1 MVALNYSLNLHLA
14 FLLFQEDSVSVRGL
28 GTFSLRRYGAEI
40 QLPAGLILPPA
51 RRVSFNPQADF
62 TSPSLVKHLQH
73 IEGLD
78 EAGVAEAIAA
88 ATAEYRRVLDRGDR
102 LVLQGIG
109 SLRHIESQWTFK
121 ASLEANFLTSSFGL
135 PMFRMDLVEV
145 ESPNVS
151 HEPNAPRV
159 RSWQAAAIVAGA
171 LGLAAIGGTKD
182 NVRASVQQA
191 TIDWNAAAWFSAQ
204 KFSLLRTWD
213 SWTTAVEEF
222 VAPANEPI
230 RKEADQP
237 ASKEANEPISANLAN
252 PAKEANEPI
261 SANLA
266 NPAKEA
272 NEPISANLANPT
284 KEANEPI
291 SANLANPAKEANEP
305 VPANLANPAKKANEP
320 VSANLANPAKKANP
334 SKSQQKGQYALIVGA
349 FAEEANAERLARD
362 LKKSGYPAEVLDAR
376 VGLKKVALRTF
387 ASEDAARKAKAQ
399 LKGDFP
405 AIWIYHE

>member
-1 MVALNYSLNLHLA
+1 MDALNYSLNLHLA
-14 FLLFQEDSVSVRGL
+14 FLLFQEDSVAVHGL
-28 GTFSLRRYGAEI
+28 GTFSVRRYGAEI

-51 RRVSFNPQADF
+51 RRVSFSPQADF
-62 TSPSLVKHLQH
+62 TSPSLVAHLQH

-78 EAGVAEAIAA
+78 DAGVARAISA

-109 SLRHIESQWTFK
+109 SLRRMESQWTFK
-121 ASLEANFLTSSFGL
+121 ASLEANFLSSSFGL
-135 PMFRMDLVEV
+135 PMFRMDLAEA
-145 ESPNVS
+145 ESPNISAVQT
-151 HEPNAPRV
+151 APRV

-204 KFSLLRTWD
+204 KSGLVRTWD
-213 SWTTAVEEF
+213 SWTAAVEEF
-222 VAPANEPI
+222 VAPANEEANEPVSANLAKPA
-230 RKEADQP
+230 KEANEP
-237 ASKEANEPISANLAN
+237 APANLAKEANEPISANLAKEAN
-252 PAKEANEPI
+252 EPISANLAKEANEPI

-266 NPAKEA
+266 NH
-272 NEPISANLANPT
+272 ANLA
-284 KEANEPI
+284 
-291 SANLANPAKEANEP
+291 
-305 VPANLANPAKKANEP
+305 
-320 VSANLANPAKKANP
+320 
-334 SKSQQKGQYALIVGA
+334 KGQYALIVGA

-362 LKKSGYPAEVLDAR
+362 LKKSGYPAEVLDAK

>member
-1 MVALNYSLNLHLA
+1 MSTLNYSLNLHLA
-14 FLLFQEDSVSVRGL
+14 FLLFQEDSVSVHGL
-28 GTFSLRRYGAEI
+28 GTFSVRRYGAEI

-51 RRVSFNPQADF
+51 RRVSFSPQADF
-62 TSPSLVKHLQH
+62 TSPSLVAHLQH

-78 EAGVAEAIAA
+78 EAGVASAISA

-109 SLRHIESQWTFK
+109 SLRRMESQWTFK
-121 ASLEANFLTSSFGL
+121 ASLEANFLSSSFGL
-135 PMFRMDLVEV
+135 PMFRMDLVEA
-145 ESPNVS
+145 ESPSISTVQT
-151 HEPNAPRV
+151 APRV

-191 TIDWNAAAWFSAQ
+191 TIHWNVADWFQSQ
-204 KFSLLRTWD
+204 KSTLIRTWD
-213 SWTTAVEEF
+213 SWTAAVEEF
-222 VAPANEPI
+222 VAPANE
-230 RKEADQP
+230 EANEP
-237 ASKEANEPISANLAN
+237 ASANLAKPAKEANEPISANHAN
-252 PAKEANEPI
+252 LAKEANEPI

-266 NPAKEA
+266 NPATKA
-272 NEPISANLANPT
+272 NEPISANP
-284 KEANEPI
+284 
-291 SANLANPAKEANEP
+291 ANLAKEANEP
-305 VPANLANPAKKANEP
+305 VPANLAKPAKEANEPISANLAKEANLAKKAN
-320 VSANLANPAKKANP
+320 LA
-334 SKSQQKGQYALIVGA
+334 KGQYALIVGA

-362 LKKSGYPAEVLDAR
+362 LKKSGYPAEVLDAN